1 MRGKGATM
9 AVSSKI
15 ESDADSNQ
23 FPDVA
28 EVIGEFVRQQQS
40 VTDGQQVAS
49 NIASLLQRTAGTSM
63 REVDNLISE
72 LEKLRDR
79 LRADAARVQQELVE
93 YATLSQSTMQ
103 STRVISESL
112 RNRFSLR

>member
-1 MRGKGATM
+1 M

-15 ESDADSNQ
+15 ESSMDGK

-28 EVIGEFVRQQQS
+28 EDIREFVRQQQS
-40 VTDGQQVAS
+40 VTDGQQVAI
-49 NIASLLQRTAGTSM
+49 NIASLLQKTAGTSM
-63 REVDNLISE
+63 QEVDNLISE
-72 LEKLRDR
+72 LER
-79 LRADAARVQQELVE
+79 LRERLQRDAARVQQELVE
-93 YATLSQSTMQ
+93 YATLSQSTLQ

>member
-1 MRGKGATM
+1 M

-15 ESDADSNQ
+15 EGDADANQ

-28 EVIGEFVRQQQS
+28 EDIREFARQQQS

-49 NIASLLQRTAGTSM
+49 NISSLLQRTAGTSV

-72 LEKLRDR
+72 LEKLREKLKR
-79 LRADAARVQQELVE
+79 DAARVQHELVE
-93 YATLSQSTMQ
+93 YATLSQSTLQ

>member
-1 MRGKGATM
+1 M

-15 ESDADSNQ
+15 ESSTDGN

-28 EVIGEFVRQQQS
+28 EDIREFVRQQQS
-40 VTDGQQVAS
+40 VTDGQQVAI
-49 NIASLLQRTAGTSM
+49 NIASLLQKTAGTSM
-63 REVDNLISE
+63 QEVDNLISE
-72 LEKLRDR
+72 LER
-79 LRADAARVQQELVE
+79 LRERLQRDAARVQQELVE
-93 YATLSQSTMQ
+93 YATLSQSTLQ

>member
-1 MRGKGATM
+1 M

-15 ESDADSNQ
+15 ESNTDSNQ
-23 FPDVA
+23 IPDVA
-28 EVIGEFVRQQQS
+28 EDIREFVRQQQS

-49 NIASLLQRTAGTSM
+49 NIASLVQRTAGTSM

-72 LEKLRDR
+72 LEKLRDKLKR
-79 LRADAARVQQELVE
+79 DAVRVQTELVE
-93 YATLSQSTMQ
+93 YATLSQSTLQ